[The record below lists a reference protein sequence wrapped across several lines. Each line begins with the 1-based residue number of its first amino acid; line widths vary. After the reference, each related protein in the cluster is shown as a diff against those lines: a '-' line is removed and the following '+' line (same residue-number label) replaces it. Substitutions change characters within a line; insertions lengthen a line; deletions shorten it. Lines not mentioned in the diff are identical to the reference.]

1 MLSPRVHFVGAGPGD
16 PELLTLRAARLVS
29 RADVVLYPGSLTPSA
44 VTDLAKPGAE
54 IIDTA
59 PLTLEQT
66 HAVMA
71 KAHARGL
78 EVVRLQAG
86 DPSLY
91 GTIAEQAALLGAE
104 GIAYDVTPGVTA
116 ASAAAAAL
124 KVSAT
129 VPERNQTLVLTRPAG
144 RTPMPPG
151 QSLRELAGHG
161 AAMAVYLGAQ
171 MPEAIRDELLAG
183 GYPPDTPVAV
193 VHRVGWPEEELHMR
207 RLDDFADLAR
217 ERGLTA
223 QTLFYVLPGQGEA
236 TRSRLYHP
244 DFAHTRRPAKKDAP

>member
-1 MLSPRVHFVGAGPGD
+1 MLNPRVHFVGAGPGD
-16 PELLTLRAARLVS
+16 PELLTVRAARLLS
-29 RADVVLYPGSLTPSA
+29 QADVVLYPGSLTPA
-44 VTDLAKPGAE
+44 PVVNLAKPGAE
-54 IIDTA
+54 TIDTA

-66 HAVMA
+66 HAVIANAYA
-71 KAHARGL
+71 KGL
-78 EVVRLQAG
+78 DVVRLQAG
-86 DPSLY
+86 DPCLY
-91 GTIAEQAALLGAE
+91 GTIAEQAALLEAE

-124 KVSAT
+124 RVSAT
-129 VPERNQTLVLTRPAG
+129 VPERNQTLILTRPAG

-151 QSLRELAGHG
+151 QSLSELASHG

-171 MPEAIRDELLAG
+171 MPEAVRDELLAG

-193 VHRVGWPEEELHMR
+193 VHKVGWPEEQLHMR

-217 ERGLTA
+217 ERDLTV
-223 QTLFYVLPGQGEA
+223 QTLFFVLPGQGEA

-244 DFAHTRRPAKKDAP
+244 DFAHSRRPARKDVP